1 MKEAHPKYRYI
12 NIKYETLVNIQ
23 WSKWAKNGEKK
34 VIHDSLIN
42 WTNITFM
49 KNVEGGLSCNK
60 STKAII

>member
-1 MKEAHPKYRYI
+1 MGLFQFGGM
-12 NIKYETLVNIQ
+12 LVFLTFDRNER
-23 WSKWAKNGEKK
+23 SCFFAKNGEKK

-42 WTNITFM
+42 WNNITFM